1 MEDFFAKL
9 GRFWPAGRRDLHWH
23 ILPTPAEADAL
34 ITPYQHLVPPGLQ
47 SVGADGMHCTLL
59 HAIGLGRDD
68 VDTDA
73 LVKDVASR
81 VSTVRPF
88 TLTFDRPAVGPFAIE
103 LSGWPGRPFTV
114 LVDAVTQATASTG
127 AAFKPGPSRYP
138 HMSTAYTTAGAEHV
152 DSVTL
157 KADLAGIDRPLS
169 ATVLADRIHLV
180 EQWHDGT
187 HIRWTPIAEVPLAGA
202 GA

>member
-1 MEDFFAKL
+1 MEDFFAKV

-34 ITPYQHLVPPGLQ
+34 IAPYQHLVPPGLQ
-47 SVGADGMHCTLL
+47 NVGAAGMHCTLL

-68 VDTDA
+68 VDIDA
-73 LVKDVASR
+73 LVKDAVSR
-81 VSTVRPF
+81 VSTVQPF
-88 TLTFDRPAVGPFAIE
+88 TLTFDRPAVGSFAIE
-103 LSGWPGRPFTV
+103 LSGWPGRPFTA
-114 LVDAVTQATASTG
+114 LVDTVTQATASTG

-138 HMSTAYTTAGAEHV
+138 HMSTAYTTAGAKHV
-152 DSVTL
+152 DPVSL
-157 KADLAGIDRPLS
+157 KAALADIDRPLS

-180 EQWHDGT
+180 EQRHDGA
-187 HIRWTPIAEVPLAGA
+187 HIRREPIAEVPLAGV